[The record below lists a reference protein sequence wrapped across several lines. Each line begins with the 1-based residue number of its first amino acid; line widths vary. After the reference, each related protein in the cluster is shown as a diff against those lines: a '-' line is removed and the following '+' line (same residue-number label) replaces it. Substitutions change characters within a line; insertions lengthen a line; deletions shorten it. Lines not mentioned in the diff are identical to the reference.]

1 MTAGLLVADPA
12 TAGTALML
20 FPRPDGLPAAWVGP
34 FSPGLDPDDARPLLA
49 AVRPCSLLPEH
60 GTGWF
65 GRPGLAGHRL
75 DADGAGVVAG
85 RDWSP
90 VFRPVRSSG
99 ESRRALVEAEDQ
111 TAGLGLVT
119 EVEAVPG
126 GAVRVR
132 HTLTNLGRQPYVVD
146 SLEVVFPLPARV
158 GEVLD
163 FTGRPNAERRPQ
175 RHRIGDGLWLR
186 EGRRGHTGHD
196 SATMAVAGV
205 PGFTFAVGEAY
216 GLHVAWSGNTVH
228 RVERVP
234 SDLAAAGAE
243 GAPQNRMR
251 PGVTTIGGGEL
262 LLPGEICLAEG
273 ESYATPWVFLAATR
287 SGLDGL
293 SAQFHAYLRSVPA
306 HPGTPRPVNLN
317 VWEAVYFRHDLAK
330 LAALADVAAGLGVER
345 YVLDDGWFRG
355 RRSDRAGLG
364 DWQADEDVWPGGLHQ
379 LARHVRGRGMQFGL
393 WIEPEMV
400 NPDSDLFRAHP
411 DWILAAGHRQPP
423 LQRHQLVLDL
433 TRPEVTAYLFE
444 RISTLVSEYE
454 IAYVKW
460 DCNRDIIDAGSGA
473 RAGAPAAHDQAAA
486 VYALLDRLRARHP
499 GVEWESCASGG
510 GRIDLAILE
519 RVQRVWTSDMTDALA
534 RQPIQRWTGQLVPSE
549 YLGAHVSA
557 PFSHQTGR
565 YMPMSLRGATALF
578 GHFGIEADLTQASSE
593 DLTELAAWVR
603 LYKQHRALIHSGRMV
618 RIDTPDDTAWMYGV
632 VAVDQAAALM
642 SYVQLDEPRNDQP
655 AALRVPGLD
664 PRRRYRL
671 TDVTPGPWP
680 ARRSA
685 LAEADAPGL
694 EVSGAALAEI
704 GLAISP
710 QHTLTAVVV
719 HIEALPGAPAQGGL
733 GQHRGLEEGGL
744 AGQVERVQRGPGRGV
759 PGGQRGQVPLLLDQ
773 LEHRGVVEGL
783 RADVAG
789 PGVRRHD
796 HGRDPEP
803 VPVVPLRPGVQV
815 LLFLD
820 QAGSND
826 PQTGGQRVRAA
837 DGAAARDVV
846 RRDRGRRRHV
856 VVVPAVLVV
865 DPDQHGVRPAGA
877 VHDPV
882 DHLGG
887 EALALP
893 DVLRVLL
900 RVDPEVRVHDAEGR
914 QRAPVGVGEELVQAA
929 DVLHVPADPDR
940 EDVRGELDVL
950 LHALGHRGQR
960 PGRGAQAAPGHLA
973 AVPGVVPPPALL
985 TGHRVV
991 VGPRDPVLGQQVEDG
1006 PGRRIVEQVIRRVVD
1021 QAVRRAR
1028 DQEPAVGEGRP
1039 QA

>member
-1 MTAGLLVADPA
+1 
-12 TAGTALML
+12 
-20 FPRPDGLPAAWVGP
+20 
-34 FSPGLDPDDARPLLA
+34 
-49 AVRPCSLLPEH
+49 
-60 GTGWF
+60 
-65 GRPGLAGHRL
+65 
-75 DADGAGVVAG
+75 
-85 RDWSP
+85 
-90 VFRPVRSSG
+90 
-99 ESRRALVEAEDQ
+99 
-111 TAGLGLVT
+111 
-119 EVEAVPG
+119 
-126 GAVRVR
+126 
-132 HTLTNLGRQPYVVD
+132 
-146 SLEVVFPLPARV
+146 
-158 GEVLD
+158 
-163 FTGRPNAERRPQ
+163 
-175 RHRIGDGLWLR
+175 
-186 EGRRGHTGHD
+186 
-196 SATMAVAGV
+196 
-205 PGFTFAVGEAY
+205 
-216 GLHVAWSGNTVH
+216 
-228 RVERVP
+228 
-234 SDLAAAGAE
+234 
-243 GAPQNRMR
+243 
-251 PGVTTIGGGEL
+251 
-262 LLPGEICLAEG
+262 
-273 ESYATPWVFLAATR
+273 
-287 SGLDGL
+287 
-293 SAQFHAYLRSVPA
+293 
-306 HPGTPRPVNLN
+306 
-317 VWEAVYFRHDLAK
+317 
-330 LAALADVAAGLGVER
+330 
-345 YVLDDGWFRG
+345 
-355 RRSDRAGLG
+355 
-364 DWQADEDVWPGGLHQ
+364 
-379 LARHVRGRGMQFGL
+379 MQFGL

-411 DWILAAGHRQPP
+411 DWILAAGHRRPP

-444 RISTLVSEYE
+444 RISTLLSEYE

-460 DCNRDIIDAGSGA
+460 DCNRDIIDAGSGT

-486 VYALLDRLRARHP
+486 VYALLDQLRARHP

-510 GRIDLAILE
+510 GRI
-519 RVQRVWTSDMTDALA
+519 
-534 RQPIQRWTGQLVPSE
+534 
-549 YLGAHVSA
+549 
-557 PFSHQTGR
+557 
-565 YMPMSLRGATALF
+565 
-578 GHFGIEADLTQASSE
+578 

-632 VAVDQAAALM
+632 VAADQ
-642 SYVQLDEPRNDQP
+642 S

-671 TDVTPGPWP
+671 TDVTPGPRP
-680 ARRSA
+680 ARRSG
-685 LAEADAPGL
+685 LAEAGAPVG

-704 GLAISP
+704 GLAIPP
-710 QHTLTAVVV
+710 QRTLTAVVV
-719 HIEALPGAPAQGGL
+719 HIEALSLPGAPAQGGL

-783 RADVAG
+783 RADVAV
-789 PGVRRHD
+789 PSVRRHD

-826 PQTGGQRVRAA
+826 AQTGGQHVRAA

-900 RVDPEVRVHDAEGR
+900 RVGLEVRVDKAEGR
-914 QRAPVGVGEELVQAA
+914 QRAPVGVGEELVHATYM
-929 DVLHVPADPDR
+929 LHVPADPDR

-950 LHALGHRGQR
+950 LHSPGGHRGQC
-960 PGRGAQAAPGHLA
+960 PGRGAQTAPGHLA
-973 AVPGVVPPPALL
+973 AVPGVVLPPALL

-991 VGPRDPVLGQQVEDG
+991 VGPGDPVLGQQVEDG
-1006 PGRRIVEQVIRRVVD
+1006 PGRRVVEQVIRRVVD

-1028 DQEPAVGEGRP
+1028 DQEPAVGEGRT
-1039 QA
+1039 QARAEPAIGQRERTG